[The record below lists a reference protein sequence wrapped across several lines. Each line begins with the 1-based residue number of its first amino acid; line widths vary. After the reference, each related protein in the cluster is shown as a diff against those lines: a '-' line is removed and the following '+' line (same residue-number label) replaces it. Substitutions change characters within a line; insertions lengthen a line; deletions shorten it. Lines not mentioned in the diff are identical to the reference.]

1 LKTMRTFLITTFLI
15 TALFGAG
22 ELSNRRAPGFS
33 LMDLRS
39 VQHDPQDDRGKV
51 VIVEFMQTTCPHCQK
66 FSTILEQAKA
76 KYKDQIVI
84 YSIVTNPDT
93 FQTMQKYSADYKL
106 SSPILFDSGQVMA
119 SYMKLSP
126 SNPTMNFP
134 HLFLI
139 DKNGMIRN
147 DYGYVEKTAS
157 VFETTGPLFA
167 ELDKMVSGK

>member
-1 LKTMRTFLITTFLI
+1 MRTLLISTFLV

-39 VQHDPQDDRGKV
+39 AQHDPQDDRGKV

-66 FSTILEQAKA
+66 FTGILEQAKA
-76 KYKDQIVI
+76 KYKDQIAI
-84 YSIVTNPDT
+84 YSIVTNPDNG
-93 FQTMQKYSADYKL
+93 QTMQKYAADFKVT
-106 SSPILFDSGQVMA
+106 SPLLWDSGQVMA

-126 SNPTMNFP
+126 SNPTMSFP
-134 HLFLI
+134 HFFLI

-147 DYGYVEKTAS
+147 DYGYGDKTAS

-167 ELDKMVSGK
+167 ELDKMISGK

>member
-1 LKTMRTFLITTFLI
+1 MRTFFLI
-15 TALFGAG
+15 ALLATALFGAG

-66 FSTILEQAKA
+66 FTGVLEQAKA
-76 KYKDQIVI
+76 KYKDQISI
-84 YSIVTNPDT
+84 YSIVTNPDSG
-93 FQTMQKYSADYKL
+93 QTMQKYIVDYKL
-106 SSPILFDSGQVMA
+106 TSPILWDSGQVMA

-126 SNPTMNFP
+126 SNPTMSFP
-134 HLFLI
+134 HFFLI
-139 DKNGMIRN
+139 DRNGMIKN
-147 DYGYVEKTAS
+147 DYGYGTATAN

-167 ELDKMVSGK
+167 EIDKLLGGK

>member
-1 LKTMRTFLITTFLI
+1 MRTFLLVGLLA

-39 VQHDPQDDRGKV
+39 VQHDPQDDHGKI

-66 FSTILEQAKA
+66 FTGILEQAKA
-76 KYKDQIVI
+76 KYKDQLSI
-84 YSIVTNPDT
+84 YSIVTNPDSGAA
-93 FQTMQKYSADYKL
+93 MQKYIVDFKL
-106 SSPILFDSGQVMA
+106 TTPILWDSGQVMA

-134 HLFLI
+134 HFFLI
-139 DKNGMIRN
+139 DKNGYIKN
-147 DYGYVEKTAS
+147 DYGYSTATAT

-167 ELDKMVSGK
+167 EIDKLLGGK